1 MRESADISV
10 AVALDR
16 VSSGYR
22 GHKVIDDVTLQV
34 HTGGTV
40 GIWGPNGCGKT
51 TLLRVIQGLLPVFSG
66 AAEVLGTD
74 LTQSSHREVRM
85 RTAYVFQ
92 TLNVDAKIPV
102 SAWDVV
108 MMGRYGRIGLLR
120 RPGDS
125 DKKAVAAALEQV
137 GGLHL
142 ANRPFGQLSG
152 GEKQRINIARALAQ
166 EPLLLLLDEPTTFL
180 DLESQA
186 KVRDVVKSIQSA
198 TDMTILIVS
207 HDMDILLDL
216 CCEIVIMDGGKI
228 SRVAK
233 AEDLLADGGPSGLA
247 NRLKRT
253 VPHA

>member
-1 MRESADISV
+1 MTKVAESSV
-10 AVALDR
+10 AVALDS

-22 GHKVIDDVTLQV
+22 GHKVLDDITLRI
-34 HTGGTV
+34 HTGSTV
-40 GIWGPNGCGKT
+40 GVWGPNGCGKT

-66 AAEVLGTD
+66 TAEVLGTH
-74 LTQSSHREVRM
+74 LTRSHHKDVRQ

-120 RPGDS
+120 RPRDS
-125 DKKAVAAALEQV
+125 DKKAVASAMEQV

-166 EPLLLLLDEPTTFL
+166 DPSLLLLDEPTTFL

-186 KVRDVVKSIQSA
+186 RVRDVVKSIQSN

-207 HDMDILLDL
+207 HDMDILLDV
-216 CCEIVIMDGGKI
+216 CGEIVIMDHGRV
-228 SRVAK
+228 SQVAK
-233 AEDLLADGGPSGLA
+233 AEDLVADGGPSGLPA
-247 NRLKRT
+247 RLKWT
-253 VPHA
+253 APNA